1 MTDTE
6 KNTAANTDENLTFEI
21 ALHELETVVSQIE
34 DKKTSL
40 DEAIELFKRGSQLS
54 KVCESKLTDAKER
67 IKQLVSEEEVDLTI
81 PSKD

>member
-1 MTDTE
+1 MVDTE

>member
-1 MTDTE
+1 MVATE

-67 IKQLVSEEEVDLTI
+67 IKQLVAEEEVDLTI
-81 PSKD
+81 PSQD